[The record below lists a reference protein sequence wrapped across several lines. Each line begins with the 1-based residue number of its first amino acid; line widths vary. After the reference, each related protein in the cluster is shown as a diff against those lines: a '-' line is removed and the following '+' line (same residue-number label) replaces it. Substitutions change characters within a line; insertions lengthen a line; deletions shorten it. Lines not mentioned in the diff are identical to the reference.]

1 MIQSHAVAADEIR
14 QFIERLERLAAEKQD
29 IVDQQKEVMQEATGR
44 GYDAAILR
52 KIIAMRKKDADDL
65 ANEAAI
71 LDLYKSALGM

>member
-52 KIIAMRKKDADDL
+52 KIR
-65 ANEAAI
+65 
-71 LDLYKSALGM
+71 